1 MTRVFM
7 VLAVCLA
14 CASALAQASPAGVWK
29 TIDDKS
35 GAPKAEVRII
45 ESNGLITA
53 RIEKVY
59 RANFKSDE
67 RCLACKDD
75 RKDQLLIGL
84 EILRGLKKAED
95 EGGWEGGTVLDP
107 MTGTVY
113 KARITLIDGGARL
126 EMRGFV
132 GFSLLGR
139 TQTWVRI
146 Q

>member
-1 MTRVFM
+1 M
-7 VLAVCLA
+7 VLAVCVA
-14 CASALAQASPAGVWK
+14 CSSAFAQLSPVGLWK

-35 GAPKAEVRII
+35 GAPKSEVRIT
-45 ESNGLITA
+45 EDQGLLSA
-53 RIEKVY
+53 KIEKVY
-59 RANFKSDE
+59 RANFKGDE
-67 RCLACKDD
+67 KCLECKDD
-75 RKDQLLIGL
+75 RKDQPLIGL
-84 EILRGLKKAED
+84 EILRGLKQAGDKAV
-95 EGGWEGGTVLDP
+95 WEGGTVLDP

-113 KARITLIDGGARL
+113 KAKITLIDGGAQL